1 MMGVAEDPVR
11 APPRAA
17 WVRGRIQELTDF
29 LYTMWSFYV
38 LILNYAFNFNVEHAY
53 FFLCVYSAICFYDAT
68 KESQPFSSSLRTK
81 SLLLLRN
88 IRR

>member
-53 FFLCVYSAICFYDAT
+53 FFYVHILQYVFTTLRRNPNRLVRLYEQSRYFY
-68 KESQPFSSSLRTK
+68 
-81 SLLLLRN
+81 
-88 IRR
+88 